1 MRYLFLS
8 LFLLLSGSFAC
19 LAQKNQ
25 PYLDTKP
32 QAGTVDDRVPG
43 LPGKQSA
50 DTSIFRVPQEQ
61 AVSGFNMNE
70 FIASNFRYPPAVL
83 EDSNFVSV
91 KITVEFI
98 VEKDAS
104 VSGTRII
111 RVNNTARTNLWP
123 NTERLLKQEVMRV
136 MRLMPSWQSPAYQ
149 NGKPV
154 RSYFTLPLALR
165 FE

>member
-1 MRYLFLS
+1 MRYLFLN
-8 LFLLLSGSFAC
+8 LLLLLTGSFTC
-19 LAQKNQ
+19 LAQKNE

-32 QAGTVDDRVPG
+32 QAGTVDDRVPSAPRKQ
-43 LPGKQSA
+43 LP
-50 DTSIFRVPQEQ
+50 DTSIFRVAQKQ
-61 AVSGFNMNE
+61 AVSGFNITE

-83 EDSNFVSV
+83 EDSNFVAV
-91 KITVEFI
+91 RVIVEFI

-111 RVNNTARTNLWP
+111 RVNNTARTNLLP

-149 NGKPV
+149 NGDPV
-154 RSYFTLPLALR
+154 RSYFTLPISLR